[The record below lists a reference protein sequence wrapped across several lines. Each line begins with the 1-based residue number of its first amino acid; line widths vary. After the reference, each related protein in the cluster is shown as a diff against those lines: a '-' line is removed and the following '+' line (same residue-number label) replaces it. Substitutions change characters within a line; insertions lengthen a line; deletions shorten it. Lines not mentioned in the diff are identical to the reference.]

1 VKEGAAVS
9 GTVPETTQPGFRRG
23 GIWPHFREG
32 LLMLALDIP
41 GKGKIVI
48 KHVILDFNGTLAADG
63 KLIPGVVSRL
73 EALSSLVAVHVI
85 TADTNASARSELA
98 TIPCTLKIIGHEQQD
113 RAKLEYADA
122 LGPGNVL
129 AVGNGRNDVLLLE
142 KAALGICVVQLEGAA
157 VISMQAAD
165 MVCVDI
171 NDALDLL
178 LRSHRMTATLRN

>member
-1 VKEGAAVS
+1 
-9 GTVPETTQPGFRRG
+9 
-23 GIWPHFREG
+23 
-32 LLMLALDIP
+32 
-41 GKGKIVI
+41 
-48 KHVILDFNGTLAADG
+48 
-63 KLIPGVVSRL
+63 
-73 EALSSLVAVHVI
+73 
-85 TADTNASARSELA
+85 
-98 TIPCTLKIIGHEQQD
+98 
-113 RAKLEYADA
+113 
-122 LGPGNVL
+122 VL